1 MGGAMDIGIRDAS
14 LAQAGFENAAKGL
27 RALGLSALEVEF
39 PRDGMVQSPVTGE
52 RLTLDQGGAV
62 RYRADLEREG
72 IRICAF
78 LCAQNF
84 GLDPVEP
91 EIDWIV
97 RAVRAAEAVGV
108 PAIRVDSAM
117 ARQSE
122 LPLKERID
130 LFATAT
136 RRALDQ

>member
-1 MGGAMDIGIRDAS
+1 MGGGMDIGIRDAS

-27 RALGLSALEVEF
+27 SALGLSALEVEF
-39 PRDGMVQSPVTGE
+39 PREGMVRAPVTGE
-52 RLTLDQGGAV
+52 GLTLDQAGAA
-62 RYRADLEREG
+62 RYRADLEQQG

-84 GLDPVEP
+84 GLEPVEP

-108 PAIRVDSAM
+108 
-117 ARQSE
+117 
-122 LPLKERID
+122 
-130 LFATAT
+130 
-136 RRALDQ
+136 